1 MRQACLLFLCAVLAA
16 GNLAAQSH
24 HDRSPDEIFKREAL
38 SGNVSVLY
46 GRGGNV
52 GFYVGPD
59 AVFVID
65 SQFENIAAG
74 IVEQI
79 KKVTDK
85 PIKYLLN
92 THHHQDH
99 TGGNPV
105 FRPFAIIVAHDK
117 VRERMLA
124 SPAQILKE
132 YPQKL
137 AEAQKAGKQDAAKFY
152 AEQIEWA
159 RKVKVEEIA
168 APFLTFDSELRL
180 VLGDETIEIWHT
192 PPAHTDGDS
201 VVYFRKAKVLH
212 GGDLVWNRVVPF
224 IDVEGG
230 GSAKGYLTALDKVIP
245 KVASDTKVIP
255 GHGVVMDVAGLKVFR
270 QYIADVLQLAAAAK
284 KKGTPRDQFL
294 ASADLPQYKDYS
306 GYADRFK
313 DNCAAAYDDAP

>member
-1 MRQACLLFLCAVLAA
+1 MRLACLLCLCAALAA

-24 HDRSPDEIFKREAL
+24 HDRSPDDIFKREPL

-65 SQFENIAAG
+65 SQFENIAPG

-92 THHHQDH
+92 THHHPDH
-99 TGGNPV
+99 VGGNPV
-105 FRPFAIIVAHDK
+105 FRPFSLIVAHDK

-132 YPQKL
+132 YPEKL
-137 AEAQKAGKQDAAKFY
+137 AQAQKDGKQDAAKYY

-168 APFLTFDSELRL
+168 APTMTFDSELRL
-180 VLGDETIEIWHT
+180 VLGEETIEIWHT

-212 GGDLVWNRVVPF
+212 GGDLIWNHVIPF

-245 KVASDTKVIP
+245 KVAPDTRVIP
-255 GHGVVMDVAGLKVFR
+255 GHGTVMDLAGLKAFR
-270 QYIADVLQLAAAAK
+270 QYIADVLELAAAAK
-284 KKGTPRDQFL
+284 RKKVSREAFL
-294 ASADLPQYKDYS
+294 AAADLPQYHDYS

-313 DNCAAAYDDAP
+313 DNCAAAYDEAP